1 MRVAS
6 GVKER
11 DEIKRARERRVRDAR
26 AGCDIRGLE
35 RSGGGTTLPNCSN
48 ADINGKGG
56 SMHED
61 QFSAGTLMTYNK
73 DRPMSPYILFCGSGK
88 WGMRVEVCGHPSHS
102 FVAVGP
108 QCVVGDHQDH

>member
-35 RSGGGTTLPNCSN
+35 RSGGGTTL
-48 ADINGKGG
+48 DT
-56 SMHED
+56 
-61 QFSAGTLMTYNK
+61 GTLV
-73 DRPMSPYILFCGSGK
+73 SPYNNTL
-88 WGMRVEVCGHPSHS
+88 
-102 FVAVGP
+102 
-108 QCVVGDHQDH
+108 

>member
-1 MRVAS
+1 MS
-6 GVKER
+6 
-11 DEIKRARERRVRDAR
+11 KRSQAACCGAVHESLNMFIAW
-26 AGCDIRGLE
+26 IRMP
-35 RSGGGTTLPNCSN
+35 RSPRCLPNCSN

-108 QCVVGDHQDH
+108 QRVVGDHQDH